1 MAQIVEIVGV
11 GPVEFP
17 DGMSKDDM
25 AAALKKLPQAQQAA
39 PQAEPAKPETAYDR
53 FLNSLRNPQTG
64 GRGGVVGPAL
74 VGGAGELIRGAG
86 ALTQFAFPET
96 GSRIAEVGEALTQG
110 AKSVSPVSAT
120 VGQIGSYAL
129 PFGAAQKTAT
139 AIGNIPQ
146 VAKAV
151 GQIPSFARAVGQ
163 QSAIGAG
170 TGYAL
175 TPDEAGRGES
185 AAFGAIGG
193 AGGEFVRP
201 IAQSTGKLMAEAL
214 GLSTGT
220 GADAVK
226 QAFRSGATGDRQF
239 VENMRGNVPVTDIL
253 EQAQGAMQTLKQ
265 NRRDAFQ
272 KGFESTKQNQTFLD
286 FKPIETK
293 FDNAIQ
299 SLTVKGVGGVSASK
313 VGQKTL
319 DDVAEIKTVVDE
331 WKAKPELHT
340 AEGLDALKRRI
351 DDVYRQ
357 DMSNE
362 AKSIL
367 TQTRGAV
374 KQTIVKQDKNYA
386 KTMRDYEE
394 GLSLERELEKALSLG
409 DKSSADTA
417 IRKLQS
423 LTRNNANTSYAYRQ
437 QLADILRQETGTDLM
452 PALAGQAMQSVTPRG
467 IQKLVPSLTAGG
479 GVGAA
484 AAGAGPAALIPL
496 ATLPLQ
502 SPRLVGEATYGVG
515 RAARPVIDLAN
526 SGTPEQRRLVKLLLM
541 KGAERGTD
549 NE

>member
-17 DGMSKDDM
+17 DGMSKEAM
-25 AAALKKLPQAQQAA
+25 AAALQKLPQAQQNA
-39 PQAEPAKPETAYDR
+39 PQAAPAKPETPYDR
-53 FLNSLRNPQTG
+53 FLTSLRNPQTG

-74 VGGAGELIRGAG
+74 VGGAGELVRGVG
-86 ALTQFAFPET
+86 ALTQFAFPEA
-96 GSRIAEVGEALTQG
+96 GSRIAEVGEAMTQG

-120 VGQIGSYAL
+120 AGQIGSYLL
-129 PFGAAQKTAT
+129 PFGAAQKATTAV
-139 AIGNIPQ
+139 GNIPQ
-146 VAKAV
+146 VARAV
-151 GQIPSFARAVGQ
+151 GQIPSFAKAVGQ

-185 AAFGAIGG
+185 ATFGAIGG
-193 AGGEFVRP
+193 AAGEFVRP
-201 IAQSTGKLMAEAL
+201 VAQFGGKALAEAL

-220 GADAVK
+220 GSDAVK
-226 QAFRSGATGDRQF
+226 QAFRSGVTGNRQF

-272 KGFESTKQNQTFLD
+272 KGFESTKQNQVFLD

-299 SLTVKGVGGVSASK
+299 NLTIKGVGGVSASK

-319 DDVAEIKTVVDE
+319 DDVAEIKAVIDE

-394 GLSLERELEKALSLG
+394 GLGVERELEKALSLG
-409 DKSSADTA
+409 DKASADTA

-437 QLADILRQETGTDLM
+437 ELANILRRETGTDLM

-467 IQKLVPSLTAGG
+467 IQKLMPSLTAGG

-484 AAGAGPAALIPL
+484 AAGAGPAALIPI

-502 SPRLVGEATYGVG
+502 SPRLVGEATYGTG
-515 RAARPVIDLAN
+515 RLARPVMDLAN

>member
-17 DGMSKDDM
+17 DGMSKEAM
-25 AAALKKLPQAQQAA
+25 AAALQKLPQAQPNA

-53 FLNSLRNPQTG
+53 FLTSLRNPQTG
-64 GRGGVVGPAL
+64 GRSGVFGPAL
-74 VGGAGELIRGAG
+74 VGGAGELVRGVG
-86 ALTQFAFPET
+86 ALTQFAFPEAGT
-96 GSRIAEVGEALTQG
+96 RISEVGEAMTQG
-110 AKSVSPVSAT
+110 AKSVNPVSAT
-120 VGQIGSYAL
+120 VGQVGSYL
-129 PFGAAQKTAT
+129 VPYSAAQKGMNV
-139 AIGNIPQ
+139 IGNMANVQ
-146 VAKAV
+146 KATNM
-151 GQIPSFARAVGQ
+151 IPSFARNVGQ
-163 QSAIGAG
+163 QTIIGGG

-175 TPDEAGRGES
+175 TPDAAGRGES
-185 AAFGAIGG
+185 ALFGAVGG

-220 GADAVK
+220 GSDAVK
-226 QAFRSGATGDRQF
+226 QAFKSGVTGDRQF

-286 FKPIETK
+286 FKPIESR

-319 DDVAEIKTVVDE
+319 DDVAEIKAVVDE

-386 KTMRDYEE
+386 KTMKDYEE

-409 DKSSADTA
+409 DKASADTA

-423 LTRNNANTSYAYRQ
+423 LMRNNANTSYAYRQ
-437 QLADILRQETGTDLM
+437 ELANILRNETGTDLM
-452 PALAGQAMQSVTPRG
+452 PALAGQSMQSFTPRG
-467 IQKLVPSLTAGG
+467 IQKLVPSLTAGS

-484 AAGAGPAALIPL
+484 AVGAGPAALIPL

-502 SPRLVGEATYGVG
+502 SPRVVGEAVYGTG

-526 SGTPEQRRLVKLLLM
+526 SGTPEQRRLAKLLIM

>member
-17 DGMSKDDM
+17 DGMSKEAM
-25 AAALKKLPQAQQAA
+25 AAALQKLPQAQPNAT
-39 PQAEPAKPETAYDR
+39 QAEPAKPETAYDR
-53 FLNSLRNPQTG
+53 FLTSLRNPQTG
-64 GRGGVVGPAL
+64 GKSGVFGPAL
-74 VGGAGELIRGAG
+74 VGGAGELVRGVG
-86 ALTQFAFPET
+86 ALTQFAFPEAGT
-96 GSRIAEVGEALTQG
+96 RIAEVGEAMTQG
-110 AKSVSPVSAT
+110 AKSVNPVSAT
-120 VGQIGSYAL
+120 VGQVGSYL
-129 PFGAAQKTAT
+129 VPYSAAQKGMNV
-139 AIGNIPQ
+139 IGNMANVQ
-146 VAKAV
+146 KATNM
-151 GQIPSFARAVGQ
+151 IPSFARNVGQ

-175 TPDEAGRGES
+175 TPDAAGRGES
-185 AAFGAIGG
+185 ALFGAVGG

-201 IAQSTGKLMAEAL
+201 IAQTTGKFMSEAL

-220 GADAVK
+220 GSDAVK

-239 VENMRGNVPVTDIL
+239 IENMRGNVPVTDIL

-286 FKPIETK
+286 FKPIESK

-299 SLTVKGVGGVSASK
+299 NLTIKGVGGVSASK

-319 DDVAEIKTVVDE
+319 DDVAEIKAVVDE
-331 WKAKPELHT
+331 WKTKPELHT

-386 KTMRDYEE
+386 KTMRDYEQ
-394 GLSLERELEKALSLG
+394 GLDLERELERALSLG
-409 DKSSADTA
+409 DKASADTA

-423 LTRNNANTSYAYRQ
+423 LMRNNANTSYAYRQ
-437 QLADILRQETGTDLM
+437 QLANTLRQETGTDLM
-452 PALAGQAMQSVTPRG
+452 PALAGQSMQSFTPRG
-467 IQKLVPSLTAGG
+467 IQKLVPSLTAGS

-484 AAGAGPAALIPL
+484 AVGAGPAALIPL

-502 SPRLVGEATYGVG
+502 SPRLVGEAVYGAG

>member
-1 MAQIVEIVGV
+1 MDLTQLSDA
-11 GPVEFP
+11 
-17 DGMSKDDM
+17 DLM
-25 AAALKKLPQAQQAA
+25 ALKANDLSKMSDQGLMTLKGGQAPAQPVQAQ
-39 PQAEPAKPETAYDR
+39 PETAYDR
-53 FLNSLRNPQTG
+53 FLTNLRNPQTG
-64 GRGGVVGPAL
+64 GRGGVVGPAM

-96 GSRIAEVGEALTQG
+96 GSRMAEVGEAMTQG
-110 AKSVSPVSAT
+110 AKSVSPASAT
-120 VGQIGSYAL
+120 VGQIGSYVL
-129 PFGAAQKTAT
+129 PFSGAQKVAT

-146 VAKAV
+146 VSRAV
-151 GQIPSFARAVGQ
+151 GQIPSFARSVGQ

-185 AAFGAIGG
+185 AAYGAVGG
-193 AGGEFVRP
+193 VAGEFVKP
-201 IAQSTGKLMAEAL
+201 VAQFGGKVLAEAL

-220 GADAVK
+220 GSDAVK
-226 QAFRSGATGDRQF
+226 QAFKSGATGDRQF

-286 FKPIETK
+286 FKPINDK

-319 DDVAEIKTVVDE
+319 DDVAEIKSVVDE
-331 WKAKPELHT
+331 WKTKPELHT

-367 TQTRGAV
+367 TQTRGSV
-374 KQTIVKQDKNYA
+374 KQTIVKQDPNYA

-409 DKSSADTA
+409 DKASADTA

-437 QLADILRQETGTDLM
+437 ELADILRKETGTDLM
-452 PALAGQAMQSVTPRG
+452 PALSGQAMQSVTPRG
-467 IQKLVPSLTAGG
+467 IQKLVPSLTAGSG
-479 GVGAA
+479 LGAL
-484 AAGAGPAALIPL
+484 AAGAGPLSLIPI

-502 SPRLVGEATYGVG
+502 SPRVVGEAVYGAG
-515 RAARPVIDLAN
+515 RVARPVIDLAN
-526 SGTPEQRRLVKLLLM
+526 SGTPEQRKLAKLLIM
-541 KGAERGTD
+541 KATERGTD

>member
-25 AAALKKLPQAQQAA
+25 AAALQKLPQAQQGA
-39 PQAEPAKPETAYDR
+39 PQTVPAKPETAYDR
-53 FLNSLRNPQTG
+53 FLNNIQIPNLG
-64 GRGGVVGPAL
+64 GNRVAGPAFIA
-74 VGGAGELIRGAG
+74 GTGELIRGAG
-86 ALTQFAFPET
+86 ALTEFAFPET
-96 GSRIAEVGEALTQG
+96 GKNIARFGETLTNKVKEQY
-110 AKSVSPVSAT
+110 PVAGT
-120 VGQIGSYAL
+120 GGQIASYLL
-129 PFGAAQKTAT
+129 PFSAAQKTAT

-146 VAKAV
+146 VARATNM
-151 GQIPSFARAVGQ
+151 IPSFARATGQ
-163 QSAIGAG
+163 QAAIGAG

-185 AAFGAIGG
+185 ALFGAVGG
-193 AGGEFVRP
+193 AAGEFARP

-214 GLSTGT
+214 GLSTGV
-220 GADAVK
+220 GSDAVK
-226 QAFRSGATGDRQF
+226 QAFRSGVTGERQF
-239 VENMRGNVPVTDIL
+239 LENMRGNVPVTDIL

-299 SLTVKGVGGVSASK
+299 SLTVKGAGNVSASK

-319 DDVAEIKTVVDE
+319 DDVAEIKAVVDE

-386 KTMRDYEE
+386 KTMKDYEE
-394 GLSLERELEKALSLG
+394 GLGLERELERALSLG
-409 DKSSADTA
+409 DKASADTA

-467 IQKLVPSLTAGG
+467 IQKLVPSLTAGS

-484 AAGAGPAALIPL
+484 AAGAGPAALIPI

-515 RAARPVIDLAN
+515 RAARPVLDLAN
-526 SGTPEQRRLVKLLLM
+526 SGTPEQRKLAKLLIM
-541 KGAERGTD
+541 KAAERGTD

>member
-17 DGMSKDDM
+17 DGMSKEAM
-25 AAALKKLPQAQQAA
+25 AAALQKLPQAQQAA

-53 FLNSLRNPQTG
+53 FLNTLRNPQTG
-64 GRGGVVGPAL
+64 GRSGVVGPAL
-74 VGGAGELIRGAG
+74 VGGAGELVRGVG
-86 ALTQFAFPET
+86 ALTQLAFPEAGT
-96 GSRIAEVGEALTQG
+96 RIAEVGEAMTQG
-110 AKSVSPVSAT
+110 AKSVNPVSAT
-120 VGQIGSYAL
+120 VGQIGSYAV
-129 PFGAAQKTAT
+129 PFSGAQKAMTAV
-139 AIGNIPQ
+139 GNIPQ
-146 VAKAV
+146 VAKATNM
-151 GQIPSFARAVGQ
+151 IPSFARNVGQ
-163 QSAIGAG
+163 QTAIGAG

-175 TPDEAGRGES
+175 TPDAAGRGES
-185 AAFGAIGG
+185 ALFGAVGG

-220 GADAVK
+220 GSDAVK
-226 QAFRSGATGDRQF
+226 QAFKSGVTGDRQF

-313 VGQKTL
+313 VGKKTL
-319 DDVAEIKTVVDE
+319 DDVAEIKAVVDE
-331 WKAKPELHT
+331 WKTKPELHT

-386 KTMRDYEE
+386 KTMKDYEE
-394 GLSLERELEKALSLG
+394 GLSLERELERALSLG
-409 DKSSADTA
+409 DKASADTA

-437 QLADILRQETGTDLM
+437 ELANILRNETGTDLM
-452 PALAGQAMQSVTPRG
+452 PALAGQSMQSFTPRG
-467 IQKLVPSLTAGG
+467 IQKLVPSLTAGS

-484 AAGAGPAALIPL
+484 AVGAGPAALIPL

-502 SPRLVGEATYGVG
+502 SPRVVGEAVYGTG

-526 SGTPEQRRLVKLLLM
+526 SGTPEQRRLAKLLIM

>member
-1 MAQIVEIVGV
+1 MDLSQLSDA
-11 GPVEFP
+11 
-17 DGMSKDDM
+17 DLM
-25 AAALKKLPQAQQAA
+25 ALKANDLSKMSDQGLTTLKGGQALAQ
-39 PQAEPAKPETAYDR
+39 PVKDETAYDR
-53 FLNSLRNPQTG
+53 FLTSLRNPQTG
-64 GRGGVVGPAL
+64 GRGGVVGPAMVAGL
-74 VGGAGELIRGAG
+74 GELTRGAG
-86 ALTQFAFPET
+86 ALTQFASPEV
-96 GSRIAEVGEALTQG
+96 GSRISEVGEALTQG

-120 VGQIGSYAL
+120 AGQIGSYVL
-129 PFGAAQKTAT
+129 PFSAAQKTAT

-193 AGGEFVRP
+193 AGGEFVKP
-201 IAQSTGKLMAEAL
+201 VAKFTGKALAEAL

-220 GADAVK
+220 GSDTVK
-226 QAFRSGATGDRQF
+226 QAFKSGATGDRQF
-239 VENMRGNVPVTDIL
+239 VENLRGKVPVTDIL

-265 NRRDAFQ
+265 NRKDAFQ

-293 FDNAIQ
+293 FDNAIE

-319 DDVAEIKTVVDE
+319 DDVAQIKSVVDE
-331 WKAKPELHT
+331 WKTKPELHT

-367 TQTRGAV
+367 TQTRGSV
-374 KQTIVKQDKNYA
+374 KQTIVKQDPNYA

-394 GLSLERELEKALSLG
+394 GLGLERELEKALSLG
-409 DKSSADTA
+409 DKASADTA

-437 QLADILRQETGTDLM
+437 ELADVLRKETGTDLM
-452 PALAGQAMQSVTPRG
+452 PALAGQAMQSITPRG
-467 IQKLVPSLTAGG
+467 IQKLVPSLTAGSG
-479 GVGAA
+479 LGAL
-484 AAGAGPAALIPL
+484 AAGAGPLSLIPI

-502 SPRLVGEATYGVG
+502 SPRVVGEAVYGAG
-515 RAARPVIDLAN
+515 RVARPVIDLAN
-526 SGTPEQRRLVKLLLM
+526 SGTPEQRKLAKLLIM
-541 KGAERGTD
+541 KATERGTD